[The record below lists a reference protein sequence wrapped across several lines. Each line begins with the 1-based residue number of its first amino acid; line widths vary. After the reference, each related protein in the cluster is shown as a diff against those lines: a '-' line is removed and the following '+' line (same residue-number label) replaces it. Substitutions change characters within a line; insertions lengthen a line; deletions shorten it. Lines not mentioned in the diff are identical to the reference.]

1 MQYIQSVAE
10 LRLEIQQYVAH
21 CFGISNDMS
30 LRIRINDDLMDTTT
44 LLSGMAQLAKADGT
58 LHPAEQLY
66 LQTLGHELGYA
77 DDALKV
83 LME

>member
-1 MQYIQSVAE
+1 MKKLFPLFLLLACFITANAQSD
-10 LRLEIQQYVAH
+10 
-21 CFGISNDMS
+21 SP
-30 LRIRINDDLMDTTT
+30 T
-44 LLSGMAQLAKADGT
+44 LSADRPGLAQLAKADGT
-58 LHPAEQLY
+58 LHPAEKLY

>member
-30 LRIRINDDLMDTTT
+30 LRILFQGRLDGDTTT
-44 LLSGMAQLAKADGT
+44 LLSGLAQLAKADGT
-58 LHPAEQLY
+58 IHLAEKLY
-66 LQTLGHELGYA
+66 I
-77 DDALKV
+77 
-83 LME
+83 